1 MGNRKE
7 YHVVP
12 GNDCWKVVKNN
23 ASKASSCTSLKTDAI
38 AIAKQF
44 SQKTGSELVIHGK
57 DGKIQSSN
65 SYGKDP
71 CPPKDRK

>member
-12 GNDCWKVVKNN
+12 GNGGWRVVKDN

-38 AIAKQF
+38 VIAKQL
-44 SQKTGSELVIHGK
+44 SKKTGSELVIHGK
-57 DGKIQSSN
+57 DGKIQSAN

-71 CPPKDRK
+71 CPPKDKK

>member
-12 GNDCWKVVKNN
+12 GNDGWRVVKDN

-38 AIAKQF
+38 AIAKQL

-57 DGKIQSSN
+57 DGKIQSAN

-71 CPPKDRK
+71 CPPKDKK

>member
-7 YHVVP
+7 YHVIP
-12 GNDCWKVVKNN
+12 GNDGWRVVKDN

-38 AIAKQF
+38 AKQL

-57 DGKIQSSN
+57 DGKIQSAN

-71 CPPKDRK
+71 CPPKDKK